1 MKPIRFPTVAAAFVL
16 ACGDPT
22 EPDRTGSMSF
32 DYRGSLPDSPHGSF
46 SVVGPREPFPDH
58 FVNGAGG
65 FTGGDASFEYTEI
78 TGERTDGP
86 RVFQVTL
93 RGLSS
98 VGLMPMCDPA
108 AATPTRCVYGGYWN
122 NGTTSTYR
130 FGAFVGGPPYPAMRV
145 TITAITDRRVS
156 GTFEGFA
163 TGTCAACAS
172 PAATDTVYFTNGK
185 FDVPYR

>member
-1 MKPIRFPTVAAAFVL
+1 MRPIRFPTVATAFVL

-22 EPDRTGSMSF
+22 EPDHTGSMSF

-65 FTGGDASFEYTEI
+65 FTGGDASFQFTEI
-78 TGERTDGP
+78 TGERQSGP
-86 RVFQVTL
+86 QVFQVTL
-93 RGLSS
+93 YGLAS
-98 VGLMPMCDPA
+98 VGAMPMCDPA
-108 AATPTRCVYGGYWN
+108 AAAPTHCVHGGYWN
-122 NGTTSTYR
+122 NGTVSLYR
-130 FGAFVGGPPYPAMRV
+130 FGAFTGGPAYPEMRV
-145 TITAITDRRVS
+145 TITTLTQRRVS

-163 TGTCAACAS
+163 IGTCGTCANTS
-172 PAATDTVYFTNGK
+172 TIDTVYFTNGT